1 MQNGFSKFTLKC
13 ALFVIPILVFCI
25 AVHIVFIKFP
35 MYFFDGEYAMYQQ
48 QKDYIYNNTD
58 YNRVIILGDSKAK
71 AAYSPL
77 LLSDETYNLS
87 LGGATSIENYYS
99 LKEYLDHNEA
109 PETIFISFAPFH
121 YMEIDCLWTRS
132 VYFHR
137 ISDTDIDEIYNTALL
152 YDGSDEITENYDK
165 LRSQYKYYSV
175 VKYGKPFLKAFTENR
190 YEKNSK
196 TYRDMNNSKGQVYFG
211 DKEYCDDLGP
221 EQEYNDFEPLDI
233 MDHYLRI
240 TIDMCIENDIDVI
253 VDTLPINEATYKA
266 CKESYLQGYS
276 DYMNKLQSDYP
287 QIIVNTDLCYYG
299 NEYFGDATH
308 FNSKGTEKYS
318 EYIKNKYSY
327 VFE

>member
-1 MQNGFSKFTLKC
+1 MKTKLSKFILGS
-13 ALFVIPILVFCI
+13 AIFIMPVLLF
-25 AVHIVFIKFP
+25 FISIYVAFAIFP
-35 MYFFDGEYAMYQQ
+35 MYFFDGEYAMYKQ

-58 YNRVIILGDSKAK
+58 YNKVIILGDSKAK

-87 LGGATSIENYYS
+87 LGGTSFVEGYYS
-99 LKEYLDHNEA
+99 LKEYLDHNKA
-109 PETIFISFAPFH
+109 PETVFISFTSIHF
-121 YMEIDCLWTRS
+121 MDFDRFWTRS

-137 ISDTDIDEIYNTALL
+137 LSDADIKEIYNTALL
-152 YDGSDEITENYDK
+152 YGESDEIAENYNE
-165 LRSQYKYYSV
+165 LRLQYKYYSFE
-175 VKYGKPFLKAFTENR
+175 KYGKPFLNALDGNR
-190 YEKNSK
+190 YEKNSE
-196 TYRDMNNSKGQVYFG
+196 TYRDLNDSKGQINFG
-211 DKEYCDDLGP
+211 DKEYCDALGP
-221 EQEYNDFEPLDI
+221 EREYSDFEPLDI

-253 VDTLPINEATYKA
+253 VDTLPMNEATYNF
-266 CKESYLQGYS
+266 CEESYLQGYS

>member
-1 MQNGFSKFTLKC
+1 MQTKISKFALKC

-25 AVHIVFIKFP
+25 SVYIAFTKFP

-48 QKDYIYNNTD
+48 QKDHIYNNTD
-58 YNRVIILGDSKAK
+58 HSKVIILGDSKAK

-87 LGGATSIENYYS
+87 LGGTTSIENYYS

-109 PETIFISFAPFH
+109 PEAIFISFTPFH
-121 YMEIDCLWTRS
+121 YMEFDSLWTRS

-152 YDGSDEITENYDK
+152 YDGSDEITENYYE

-190 YEKNSK
+190 YEKNSE
-196 TYRDMNNSKGQVYFG
+196 TYRDINNSKGQVYFG
-211 DKEYCDDLGP
+211 DKEYCDELGYEP
-221 EQEYNDFEPLDI
+221 RYINFEPLDI
-233 MDHYLRI
+233 IDHYLRI

-253 VDTLPINEATYKA
+253 VDNLPMNEATYKA

-308 FNSKGTEKYS
+308 FNSKGSEKYS